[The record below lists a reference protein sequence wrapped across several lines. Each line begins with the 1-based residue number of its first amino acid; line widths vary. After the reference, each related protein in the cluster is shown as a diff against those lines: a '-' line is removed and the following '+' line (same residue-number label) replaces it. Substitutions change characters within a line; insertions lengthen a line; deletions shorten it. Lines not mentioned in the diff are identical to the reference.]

1 MKKKVCVIGLGYVG
15 LTLSASLLECGF
27 EVSGIEIRKKVLDLL
42 KKKKSHFYE
51 PKIEKILKKFTQN
64 KKFKFSKKIEKKH
77 ISDIYI
83 ITVGTPL
90 DKNKKSI
97 KDLIINATNEVLPVL
112 KHNDLVI
119 LRSTVKIG
127 TSRNIVARILN
138 KKNQKYKLVFAP
150 ERTQEGKAL
159 EEIRKIPQI
168 IGGLDK
174 SSSKEAALFFK
185 NLTKEI
191 IIVNS
196 LESAEM
202 IKLISN
208 TYRDVQFALAN
219 EVASLCNYLNLD
231 SNEIINAGNYNYN
244 RTNLALPGPVAG
256 PCLIKDTYIL
266 KESFKTKNIFP
277 NIILSSRKT
286 NEKVPEE
293 IIKFIKEDRSLK
305 KINNNKIKI
314 GILGLAFKGNPPT
327 NDTRDSISLDFIKSL
342 KKFYS
347 QSKIIGF
354 DKMTTNKDIQK
365 LDINVTHNIK
375 DIFYKSDLVMI
386 LNNHTFFKKINLKN
400 FSKLMN
406 KNAYIYDCWNMF
418 NISKSQLSNNVL
430 YISIGR
436 HYLSRL

>member
-27 EVSGIEIRKKVLDLL
+27 EVSGIEIRKNVLEFL

-51 PKIEKILKKFTQN
+51 PKIEEVLEKYIQN
-64 KKFKFSKKIEKKH
+64 KRFKFSQKIKKKH
-77 ISDIYI
+77 ISDVYI

-90 DKNKKSI
+90 DRNKKSI
-97 KDLIINATNEVLPVL
+97 KDLIINATKEVFSVL

-127 TSRNIVARILN
+127 TSRNIVAKILN
-138 KKNQKYKLVFAP
+138 KKKQKYKLVFAP

-159 EEIRKIPQI
+159 IEIRNIPQI
-168 IGGLDK
+168 IGGFDK

-185 NLTKEI
+185 NLTKDI
-191 IIVNS
+191 IIVDS

-202 IKLISN
+202 IKLVSN

-219 EVASLCNYLNLD
+219 EVASLCDYLNLD
-231 SNEIINAGNYNYN
+231 SNEIIKAGNFKYN

-256 PCLIKDTYIL
+256 PCLTKDTYIL
-266 KESFKTKNIFP
+266 KESFETKNIFP
-277 NIILSSRKT
+277 NIIFSSRKT
-286 NEKVPEE
+286 NEKVPER
-293 IIKFIKEDRSLK
+293 IIDFIKSDRNLK
-305 KINNNKIKI
+305 KINNDKIKI

-327 NDTRDSISLDFIKSL
+327 NDIRDSISVHFIKCL

-347 QSKIIGF
+347 KSKIIGF
-354 DKMTTNKDIQK
+354 DKMITNKDIQK
-365 LDINVTHNIK
+365 LDIKVTRNIK

-386 LNNHTFFKKINLKN
+386 LNNHLLFRKINLKN
-400 FSKLMN
+400 LSKLMN
-406 KNAYIYDCWNMF
+406 KSGYIYDCWNMLKVTR
-418 NISKSQLSNNVL
+418 SELSNNVL
-430 YISIGR
+430 YISMGR
-436 HYLSRL
+436 HYLSKL